1 MDTDD
6 PTLAAAHANTNQ
18 GLKKGYEFSH
28 KSGIIEMAGLIFC
41 DVFRSERLLL
51 SFVDL
56 KIILNRNINEFC
68 LMASEADVDYRVK
81 LTEAYL
87 KIRKVKVSPSISIA
101 HELALKKGP
110 AIYPVRRVECKTFI
124 ISAGNL
130 SLRKDNVY
138 NGLVPKTFVF
148 GMVDSAAFNGA
159 YRKNPYNFKTYTT
172 SFLGVT
178 VNGEEVGYPSDPYSF
193 PMRQQI
199 PDILKLTLPCSRALE
214 NYFIMLETTSRA
226 MILGMVMPCMLL
238 TCADTP
244 DMCGSSDHFNVVQRG
259 NLAVDIKFSTAPT
272 DAVSLVCYGEFE
284 NTIDI
289 DSERN
294 VVYDYSR

>member
-18 GLKKGYEFSH
+18 GLKKRYEFSH
-28 KSGIIEMAGLIFC
+28 ESGIIEMTGPIFC

-68 LMASEADVDYRVK
+68 LMASEADFDYRVK

-87 KIRKVKVSPSISIA
+87 KMRKVKVSPSISIA

-110 AIYPVRRVECKTFI
+110 AIYPVRRVQCKTFI
-124 ISAGNL
+124 ISAGNP

-138 NGLVPKTFVF
+138 HGSYQKRLSSEWSTVQHSTPPTGKIL
-148 GMVDSAAFNGA
+148 
-159 YRKNPYNFKTYTT
+159 TT
-172 SFLGVT
+172 LKPIPHRSSESLST
-178 VNGEEVGYPSDPYSF
+178 EKKYPSDPYSF

-199 PDILKLTLPCSRALE
+199 PVISKLTLPCSRALE

-226 MILGMVMPCMLL
+226 MILGMVMSCMLL
-238 TCADTP
+238 T
-244 DMCGSSDHFNVVQRG
+244 
-259 NLAVDIKFSTAPT
+259 
-272 DAVSLVCYGEFE
+272 
-284 NTIDI
+284 
-289 DSERN
+289 
-294 VVYDYSR
+294 